1 VLLKLQ
7 DITYKEREVEKLCKI
22 VLISQAMKTESLNKL
37 KQIMKEIEEHNRL
50 NLDRIALN

>member
-1 VLLKLQ
+1 MLLKLQ